1 MSNIFNVRTFNE
13 EEISK
18 IKQIVEEGVKIK
30 GQIKDLQT
38 GLNDTVKGLCDRMN
52 DGIEDKELK
61 VKASMIKKMI
71 NTKFRDNLDDQKE
84 NLDELEESLS
94 RIES

>member
-18 IKQIVEEGVKIK
+18 MKQIVEEGVKIK
-30 GQIKDLQT
+30 GQIKDLQA
-38 GLNDTVKGLCDRMN
+38 GLNDTVKSLCDRIN

-84 NLDELEESLS
+84 ELDELAESLD
-94 RIES
+94 RIDN